1 MPRTTRK
8 VPSKGPSPEGE
19 RPETVRPETGIGYIQ
34 ALGAVTLFSA
44 SPVLVRWAG
53 EVSAVEITF
62 WRLALATLTVGVIGI
77 LTGQP
82 VRWRSLPHRRFAGYG
97 VVIALHFF
105 LYIASLSF
113 TTVAHSLALVY
124 TAPLFIAVF
133 SWLFLGET
141 LSRRRWLGVL
151 LGVLGV
157 GVLAGL
163 EAVSGRPPGGGPA
176 SRSTAPLGDALA
188 LGSAIAFAVYSV
200 IGRAQRRA
208 HRLFDYAAGVYG
220 WGALWLL
227 PLALWQAPASR
238 YDLLGVSG
246 GLAIVGLGVGPLGTG
261 HTLYNA
267 ALRRVPATAVNLI
280 ATLEVVGGVALSAA
294 FLGELPSAMALTGGV
309 IVLVGI
315 LLVVL

>member
-1 MPRTTRK
+1 MNRPQETETR
-8 VPSKGPSPEGE
+8 
-19 RPETVRPETGIGYIQ
+19 ETETRIGYVQ
-34 ALGAVTLFSA
+34 ALAAVTLFST
-44 SPVLVRWAG
+44 SPVLIRWAG

-62 WRLALATLTVGVIGI
+62 WRLALAALTVGIVGAI
-77 LTGQP
+77 TAQP

-113 TTVAHSLALVY
+113 TSVAHSLALVY

-133 SWLFLGET
+133 SQLFLAEK
-141 LSRRRWLGVL
+141 LSGRRWLGVL
-151 LGVLGV
+151 LGVVGV

-163 EAVSGRPPGGGPA
+163 EPLTGATPGPA
-176 SRSTAPLGDALA
+176 GDSPALRSTVLLGDALA
-188 LGSAIAFAVYSV
+188 VGSAVAFAVYSV
-200 IGRAQRRA
+200 IGRAQRRT

-227 PLALWQAPASR
+227 PLALWHAPASR
-238 YDLLGVSG
+238 YDLPGALT
-246 GLAIVGLGVGPLGTG
+246 IVGLGVGPLGIG

-267 ALRRVPATAVNLI
+267 ALRRVPATFVNLI

-294 FLGELPSAMALTGGV
+294 LLGELPSVASLTGAA